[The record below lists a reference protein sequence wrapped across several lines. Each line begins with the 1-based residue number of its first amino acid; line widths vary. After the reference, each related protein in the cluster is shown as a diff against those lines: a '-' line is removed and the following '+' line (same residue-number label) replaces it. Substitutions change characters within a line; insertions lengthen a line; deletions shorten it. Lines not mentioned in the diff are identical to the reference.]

1 MKKWS
6 LEKNI
11 QAGFAISLAI
21 LAIVAVLSFRNI
33 LQQVKGADWVAH
45 TYQVMGEMHKL
56 TVELVDAET
65 GQRGYIITG
74 DERFLDPYSSAI
86 ANHDDHL
93 RRVTDLTRDNPSQ
106 QQRIASLE
114 QINKVRLDYLKR
126 TIEVRKAQGFEAAQ
140 EKVRTGQGKD
150 LMDEIRSIVAEMEK
164 EELALLTRRIQER
177 DARVQLTIWINA
189 VFVLLAA
196 VVGTSYHLTRR
207 DVAIRKKVREELQ
220 RQLQLIKTITDNAA
234 SCLFMMDKQ
243 GHPTFMNPA
252 AEAVTGYTLDEIKD
266 KSLHDAVHY
275 KYPDGRPY
283 PMSEC
288 PIDNAQAELV
298 EMKDY
303 KDIFVRK
310 DGSLYPVICFIAPLE
325 EGGEVVGSVLEFRD
339 VTEQKRAE
347 KEIRVLNEELEQ
359 RVRDRTA
366 ELSTINKELEAFTY
380 SVSHDLRA
388 PLRHIDGFSKLLLEE
403 HGPGLSDEARRYLT
417 RIQEG
422 TRLMGQLV
430 DDLLNLARVGRQE
443 LNITMTGLNSLVEE
457 VLQGLR
463 PEISSREV
471 EWKVGPLPF
480 VECDPGL
487 LKQVFANLLSN
498 AVKFTRPRAQGVI
511 EVGAERR
518 DGRSTLFVRDN
529 GVGFSMKY
537 AEKLFGVFQRLH
549 RQEDF
554 EGTGIGLATVQR
566 IVRKHGGRVWA
577 EADLDK
583 GATFYFTL
591 GLQPEVE
598 PANQP
603 GGRR

>member
-1 MKKWS
+1 M
-6 LEKNI
+6 
-11 QAGFAISLAI
+11 
-21 LAIVAVLSFRNI
+21 
-33 LQQVKGADWVAH
+33 
-45 TYQVMGEMHKL
+45 
-56 TVELVDAET
+56 
-65 GQRGYIITG
+65 
-74 DERFLDPYSSAI
+74 
-86 ANHDDHL
+86 
-93 RRVTDLTRDNPSQ
+93 
-106 QQRIASLE
+106 
-114 QINKVRLDYLKR
+114 
-126 TIEVRKAQGFEAAQ
+126 
-140 EKVRTGQGKD
+140 
-150 LMDEIRSIVAEMEK
+150 
-164 EELALLTRRIQER
+164 
-177 DARVQLTIWINA
+177 
-189 VFVLLAA
+189 
-196 VVGTSYHLTRR
+196 
-207 DVAIRKKVREELQ
+207 
-220 RQLQLIKTITDNAA
+220 QLIKTITDNAA

-252 AEAVTGYTLDEIKD
+252 AEAVTGYTLSEIKG
-266 KSLHDAVHY
+266 KPLHDAVHY

-303 KDIFVRK
+303 KDTFVRK

-347 KEIRVLNEELEQ
+347 EEIRVLNEELER

-366 ELSTINKELEAFTY
+366 ELTTINKELEAFTY

-403 HGPGLSDEARRYLT
+403 HGPSLSDEARRYLT
-417 RIQEG
+417 RIREG
-422 TRLMGQLV
+422 TRLMGLLV
-430 DDLLNLARVGRQE
+430 GDLLNLARVGRKE
-443 LNITMTGLNSLVEE
+443 LNIEMTGLNSLVEE
-457 VLQGLR
+457 VMQGLR

-511 EVGAERR
+511 EVGAEGR
-518 DGRSTLFVRDN
+518 DGRPTLFVRDN

-554 EGTGIGLATVQR
+554 EGAGIGLATVQR

-591 GLQPEVE
+591 GWKPEVK